1 MPKAKQP
8 KIPETAVLSIEDIRK
23 LLTPAQKKKNNLK
36 EKTEEQKA
44 AMLIRMKNMREKSLE
59 SRSNKK
65 NSIHGGTPSS
75 PTASGNCIE
84 KPHLET
90 IPIVVGGSG
99 KSTQDETFI
108 LFEKKY
114 NSKMEKLDDTM
125 SQINT
130 SLNEINQRKKEKYE
144 KKQRGHPDIPDSK
157 LELQATP
164 IQATPIQAT
173 PIPQSTPRSIPI
185 ATPIAIATPQLSIPF
200 NPNRIM
206 KSTFN
211 KGLFNKR

>member
-1 MPKAKQP
+1 MPKVKQV
-8 KIPETAVLSIEDIRK
+8 KLPETAVLSIEDIRK

-59 SRSNKK
+59 SRNNKK
-65 NSIHGGTPSS
+65 NAIQEP
-75 PTASGNCIE
+75 IE
-84 KPHLET
+84 KPHLEKPQIQAT
-90 IPIVVGGSG
+90 QIQ
-99 KSTQDETFI
+99 QDESFI

-144 KKQRGHPDIPDSK
+144 KKFAQATPQT
-157 LELQATP
+157 QATP
-164 IQATPIQAT
+164 I
-173 PIPQSTPRSIPI
+173 I
-185 ATPIAIATPQLSIPF
+185 ATPIIATPIIATPIIATPVAAIPN
-200 NPNRIM
+200 NPNRVM

-211 KGLFNKR
+211 NNGPFNKR

>member
-1 MPKAKQP
+1 MPKVKQP
-8 KIPETAVLSIEDIRK
+8 KIPETATLSIEDIRK

-65 NSIHGGTPSS
+65 NAIHGGTPSF
-75 PTASGNCIE
+75 PTASGNCTE

-90 IPIVVGGSG
+90 IPLA
-99 KSTQDETFI
+99 TQDETFI

-144 KKQRGHPDIPDSK
+144 KKLAQATPTIASTPQRGHPVTPDRK
-157 LELQATP
+157 LELL
-164 IQATPIQAT
+164 
-173 PIPQSTPRSIPI
+173 S
-185 ATPIAIATPQLSIPF
+185 TPIAIPIAASTPIAAIPN

-211 KGLFNKR
+211 KGLFKR